1 MCLIIIDIQN
11 DYFAG
16 GTMELV
22 GMPEAAANARL
33 LLDAYRAAGLPV
45 LHVQHLAAR
54 PDATFFIPGTPGA
67 EINQIV
73 APIASEPVVVK
84 HFPNSFRET
93 GLLDLL
99 KSKQIT
105 NLAICGAMSH
115 MCIDTTVR
123 AAFDLG
129 FTCTLAADACA
140 TRNLTFEGRVVPA
153 ADVHAAYMAA
163 LSLPFARVTTTATII
178 EELKRL

>member
-33 LLDAYRAAGLPV
+33 LLDAYCAAGLPV
-45 LHVQHLAAR
+45 IHVQHLAAR

-67 EINQIV
+67 EINQIA

-105 NLAICGAMSH
+105 NLTICGAMSH

-140 TRNLTFEGRVVPA
+140 TRDLTFEGHIVPA
-153 ADVHAAYMAA
+153 ADVHAAYMSA
-163 LSLPFARVTTTATII
+163 LSLVFARVTATATVI
-178 EELKRL
+178 EELKRP

>member
-33 LLDAYRAAGLPV
+33 LLDAYRAAGRPV
-45 LHVQHLAAR
+45 IHIQHLAAR
-54 PDATFFIPGTPGA
+54 PGATFFIPGTPGA
-67 EINQIV
+67 EINDSV

-93 GLLDLL
+93 ELLDLL
-99 KSKQIT
+99 KSQQAT
-105 NLAICGAMSH
+105 NLTVCGAMSH
-115 MCIDTTVR
+115 MCVDTTVR

-140 TRNLTFEGRVVPA
+140 TRDLTFEGRTVPA

-163 LSLPFARVTTTATII
+163 LSVPFARVTATATII
-178 EELKRL
+178 EELKSA